1 MAQGNQM
8 HMVTESAQRA
18 QTVAGGTADGLH
30 GHVTRLTGEVGS
42 VIGSGWVMDQATAF
56 HTAHTNWA
64 DGMGRLITAL
74 NKVATDT
81 GANVNDYVAND
92 QVLASSIGK
101 VQAPPFSGV
110 L

>member
-74 NKVATDT
+74 NMVATDT